1 MLLIGIGGGGSAIAR
16 GVRRAFGEGLR
27 YLAVDT
33 DASGADREDEP
44 FVLIG
49 GDRLSGRGAGGDVVA
64 ARLAAEDSISAID
77 QSLEGVRLA
86 VITASLGGGTG
97 GGATLEAVKH
107 LSEHGIPSVVFATT
121 PFTFEGEN
129 RQRTARGVMS
139 MIEEAANATFFIPLD
154 KLVGDAETMEDGMR
168 RAVDTMASAVTLF
181 WRLVEKPGYLRLDAE
196 RIRHL
201 LAKAGRGRFAAVT
214 MQGPTRAAEAVDALT
229 RAPLLATGS
238 GPVRAILCGVLAGD
252 DLRLKEIGDI
262 SDGVRAAF
270 GSRAASFEL
279 ATVNDEETFSGRLS
293 VVAAV
298 FGLPV
303 ITEDPCHT
311 VMTRIVMELAGFLQ
325 KRGSIF
331 LAGYGTYFSD
341 EAGFFF
347 SVLTGTAGQNVG
359 YPGHILISFPLFLY
373 HQVIYL
379 YYIMDYFHFLTLFV
393 IIYR

>member
-1 MLLIGIGGGGSAIAR
+1 MSDTSSMLLIGIGGGGSAIAR

-27 YLAVDT
+27 HLTVDT
-33 DASGADREDEP
+33 DASSSDRADEP

-77 QSLEGVRLA
+77 QYLDGVRLA
-86 VITASLGGGTG
+86 VITTSLGGGTG

-107 LSEHGIPSVVFATT
+107 LSEHGIPTVVFATT

-139 MIEEAANATFFIPLD
+139 MIEESANATFFVPLD
-154 KLVGDAETMEDGMR
+154 KLVGDSETMEEAMR
-168 RAVDTMASAVTLF
+168 RSVDTMASAVTLF

-201 LAKAGRGRFAAVT
+201 LAKAGRGRFAAAT
-214 MQGPTRAAEAVDALT
+214 MQGPSRAAEAVDALT

-279 ATVNDEETFSGRLS
+279 ATVNDESTFSGRIS
-293 VVAAV
+293 VVLLLFEANV
-298 FGLPV
+298 KDG
-303 ITEDPCHT
+303 
-311 VMTRIVMELAGFLQ
+311 
-325 KRGSIF
+325 
-331 LAGYGTYFSD
+331 SD
-341 EAGFFF
+341 EKPGGVM
-347 SVLTGTAGQNVG
+347 SPKRRKKQSGPLGVG
-359 YPGHILISFPLFLY
+359 PQGRGRFNNAEPTIWNGEDLDIPTFLRRNISLD
-373 HQVIYL
+373 V
-379 YYIMDYFHFLTLFV
+379 
-393 IIYR
+393 